1 MKKYLLYPS
10 WTCLMLMCI
19 ISPGDAQQAFRI
31 GLTAGYGLDGESYQ
45 ASGTTGGYV
54 AWDPTFSSLAFP
66 FGGLVANVDIHGP
79 LFLQPEFLLSAFG
92 VRVQDQTYGNYRK
105 GIVYV
110 KVPLDIMYQAK
121 AGPGCFL
128 IGAGPYFARAVYGQ
142 SRGGKIAFGNSATDV
157 MKAGDWGIDMRAE
170 YIFNMGFLISLD
182 YDVGIEN
189 LVPSAQSGTI
199 HNDTWDISIGILFH
213 RKK

>member
-1 MKKYLLYPS
+1 MKKYLLYP
-10 WTCLMLMCI
+10 TCICLMLMYST
-19 ISPGDAQQAFRI
+19 SPGDAQQAFRI
-31 GLTAGYGLDGESYQ
+31 GLTAGYGLDGESYK
-45 ASGTTGGYV
+45 ASGTVGGYV
-54 AWDPTFSSLAFP
+54 WTPTFSSLAFP
-66 FGGLVANVDIHGP
+66 FGGLVANVYIHGP
-79 LFLQPEFLLSAFG
+79 LFLQPEFLLYAFG
-92 VRVQDQTYGNYRK
+92 VGVHDQTYSNYRK

-110 KVPLDIMYQAK
+110 KVPVDIMYQAK
-121 AGPGCFL
+121 AGPGSFL

-142 SRGGKIAFGNSATDV
+142 SRSGKIAFGNSATDV

-170 YIFNMGFLISLD
+170 YLFNMGFLISLD
-182 YDVGIEN
+182 YDAGIEN

>member
-1 MKKYLLYPS
+1 MYS
-10 WTCLMLMCI
+10 T
-19 ISPGDAQQAFRI
+19 SPGDAQQAFRI
-31 GLTAGYGLDGESYQ
+31 GLTAGYGLDGESYK
-45 ASGTTGGYV
+45 ASGTMGGYYSNN
-54 AWDPTFSSLAFP
+54 PTFRSLAFP
-66 FGGLVANVDIHGP
+66 FGGLVAKVDIHGP

-92 VRVQDQTYGNYRK
+92 VGVHDQTGNYRD

-110 KVPLDIMYQAK
+110 KVPVDIMYQAK
-121 AGPGCFL
+121 TAPGSFL

-142 SRGGKIAFGNSATDV
+142 SRGGKIAFGNSDTDA

-199 HNDTWDISIGILFH
+199 HNNTWDISIGILFH
-213 RKK
+213 RGSNSKRYQLRAE